1 MTGYPKPEIVAR
13 YRAMYPK
20 GTRVQLLEMNDP
32 YRDMPAGLRGTV
44 VDVDDIATVHIAW
57 DNGSSL
63 GAAYGVDRIRKFSE

>member
-1 MTGYPKPEIVAR
+1 MNGYPKREVVESLRAR
-13 YRAMYPK
+13 YPR
-20 GTRVQLLEMNDP
+20 GTRVELVEMNAP

-63 GAAYGVDRIRKFSE
+63 GAAYGVDRIRKISE